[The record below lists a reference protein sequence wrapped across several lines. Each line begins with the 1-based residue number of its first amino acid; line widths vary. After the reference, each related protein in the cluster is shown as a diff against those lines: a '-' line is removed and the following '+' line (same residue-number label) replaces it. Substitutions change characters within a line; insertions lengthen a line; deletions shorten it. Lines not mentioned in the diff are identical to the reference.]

1 MGDYF
6 MEQIEN
12 LDTYSCFLFGH
23 STCPDHIFPQLV
35 RAIEKLIV
43 EEGTVVF
50 IVGHRGAF
58 DRLAERAVCALKEK
72 YPHIRLRRLIAYYRP
87 HGKDP
92 YFPEGVDST
101 YYPEGLEF
109 VPKPF
114 AIVRANE
121 MTVDNSPIVICYVC
135 HTMTNTHKLYYR
147 ALRKGKKVI
156 NLGTLAADEEV

>member
-1 MGDYF
+1 
-6 MEQIEN
+6 MEPNVN
-12 LDTYSCFLFGH
+12 LDTYFCFLFGH
-23 STCPDHIFPQLV
+23 GTCPDSIFPALV

-43 EEGTVVF
+43 EEGTTVF
-50 IVGHRGAF
+50 TVGHRGQF

-72 YPHIRLRRLIAYYRP
+72 YSHIRLRRLIAYYRP
-87 HGKDP
+87 HGKEP
-92 YFPEGVDST
+92 YYPEGVDYT

-156 NLGTLAADEEV
+156 NLGSLPPETEKG